1 MVRNTEK
8 KQGKRQMKMVGL
20 GIYPE
25 NWNTWKM

>member
-25 NWNTWKM
+25 N